1 MIKILPIVFI
11 ALVSTVACNGQKT
24 DVPMRSESEVSG
36 ATQNNAYRIVTS
48 NPSDSIQIEKML
60 QEAKKLGNNDNIPL
74 HFARNFIG
82 LPYVAHTLDR
92 SLEESLVVNTR
103 ELDCTTFVENVLA
116 LTVCK
121 LRNMSSFHDF
131 CSVLTTVRYTKDE
144 VAYTARQHYFTQWID
159 DNIKDG
165 IVEEIKLPEP
175 PLSQKRKPYV
185 DFMTTHVEAYKML
198 NGHREWVPA
207 IAEMEKQ
214 VNQMEFWYVPKEK
227 LRDSQQYKE
236 YIHDGDIIGIV
247 TNKKGLDISHVGFAV
262 WHKDGLHLM
271 DASSIHKKVVDESI
285 TMYQYLMKQ
294 KSSVGIRV
302 VRIQGIR

>member
-1 MIKILPIVFI
+1 M
-11 ALVSTVACNGQKT
+11 T
-24 DVPMRSESEVSG
+24 
-36 ATQNNAYRIVTS
+36 
-48 NPSDSIQIEKML
+48 
-60 QEAKKLGNNDNIPL
+60 
-74 HFARNFIG
+74 
-82 LPYVAHTLDR
+82 
-92 SLEESLVVNTR
+92 
-103 ELDCTTFVENVLA
+103 
-116 LTVCK
+116 
-121 LRNMSSFHDF
+121 SFHDF
-131 CSVLTTVRYTKDE
+131 CSVLAQVRYTKGE
-144 VAYTARQHYFTQWID
+144 VTYTARQHYFTQWID

-165 IVEEIKLPEP
+165 LVEEIKLPQP

-227 LRDSQQYKE
+227 LHDSQQYKE
-236 YIHDGDIIGIV
+236 YIHDGDIVGIV

-302 VRIQGIR
+302 IRIHGI